1 MSRVPSAPTAA
12 PGGHARARSR
22 ILGRVS
28 PTLERL
34 GPVAGSRPAGLIV
47 AGLGLGGPAALAAD
61 GRPRV
66 IASMIASAD
75 GRAAVAGRSVGL
87 GHPADTA
94 LLREL
99 RTAVDA
105 ILVGPGTLRAE
116 GYAQLLDD
124 DQRER
129 RVERGLA
136 AEPIVAT
143 IARRGDVPVG
153 VPLFAEPSARI
164 QVYTEAEPPA
174 SLAAC
179 AAEVAVERCP
189 PGGARPAAALGHL
202 AAERGVR
209 SVLCEGGPTLLRA
222 LVASGCLDDL
232 LLTLAPL
239 LAAGD
244 APTVLAG
251 AALDPPGRLVL
262 RDVHRAGEHL
272 FMHYGAAA

>member
-1 MSRVPSAPTAA
+1 VSA
-12 PGGHARARSR
+12 S
-22 ILGRVS
+22 LD
-28 PTLERL
+28 RL
-34 GPVAGSRPAGLIV
+34 APVAGARPAAAIV
-47 AGLGLGGPAALAAD
+47 AGLGLDGGAAN

-66 IASMIASAD
+66 AAAMIASAD

-116 GYAQLLDD
+116 RYAQLLDD

-129 RVERGLA
+129 RVARGL
-136 AEPIVAT
+136 EPEPVVAT
-143 IARRGDVPVG
+143 IARRGDVPVDA
-153 VPLFAEPSARI
+153 PLFAEPGARI
-164 QVYTEAEPPA
+164 QVYTEAEPVSVA
-174 SLAAC
+174 GC
-179 AAEVAVERCP
+179 AAQVAVARLP
-189 PGGARPAAALGHL
+189 PGGAGPAAVLADL
-202 AAERGVR
+202 AAARGVR
-209 SVLCEGGPTLLRA
+209 SVLCEGGPTLLRGLA
-222 LVASGCLDDL
+222 ASGCIDDL

-239 LAAGD
+239 LAGGD
-244 APTVLAG
+244 APTLLAG

-272 FMHYGAAA
+272 FMHYAAAT